1 MELNYGPEK
10 QLSFLTSNTYNGG
23 GWVQAEVARAL
34 RNNVETGVLRVTLNG
49 IREGIY
55 NSLRIL
61 MSSSHSFTNF
71 ETTIFFRETEF
82 VYLFSCTVNVIN
94 SNSWFQKIRAHH
106 ILSFTNFQLP

>member
-61 MSSSHSFTNF
+61 MSSS
-71 ETTIFFRETEF
+71 
-82 VYLFSCTVNVIN
+82 
-94 SNSWFQKIRAHH
+94 
-106 ILSFTNFQLP
+106 LSFTNIETNVCHAEKRTKRNSILLLRLLRFSA

>member
-49 IREGIY
+49 IREGETIY
-55 NSLRIL
+55 
-61 MSSSHSFTNF
+61 
-71 ETTIFFRETEF
+71 
-82 VYLFSCTVNVIN
+82 C
-94 SNSWFQKIRAHH
+94 
-106 ILSFTNFQLP
+106 

>member
-55 NSLRIL
+55 DSLRIL
-61 MSSSHSFTNF
+61 MSCSSHSFTNF
-71 ETTIFFRETEF
+71 ETTIFFF
-82 VYLFSCTVNVIN
+82 V
-94 SNSWFQKIRAHH
+94 K
-106 ILSFTNFQLP
+106 LSSFIYSHVL

>member
-49 IREGIY
+49 IREGIIH
-55 NSLRIL
+55 NSLRFL

-71 ETTIFFRETEF
+71 ETTNLRIF
-82 VYLFSCTVNVIN
+82 YSKLNLISYIY
-94 SNSWFQKIRAHH
+94 SA
-106 ILSFTNFQLP
+106 

>member
-55 NSLRIL
+55 NSLRFL
-61 MSSSHSFTNF
+61 MSPSHSFTNF
-71 ETTIFFRETEF
+71 ETTNIRFFRETEL
-82 VYLFSCTVNVIN
+82 VYLLCKH
-94 SNSWFQKIRAHH
+94 SNS
-106 ILSFTNFQLP
+106 

>member
-55 NSLRIL
+55 NFLRIL
-61 MSSSHSFTNF
+61 MSSSHIFTNF
-71 ETTIFFRETEF
+71 ETMIFFRETEF
-82 VYLFSCTVNVIN
+82 VYSFLCTNNFVEKNR
-94 SNSWFQKIRAHH
+94 QKIGE
-106 ILSFTNFQLP
+106 NMW

>member
-55 NSLRIL
+55 NPLRIL
-61 MSSSHSFTNF
+61 MSSSIVSRILKLRF
-71 ETTIFFRETEF
+71 FFRETEF

-106 ILSFTNFQLP
+106 ILIFKNFQLS

>member
-49 IREGIY
+49 VREG
-55 NSLRIL
+55 RCD
-61 MSSSHSFTNF
+61 
-71 ETTIFFRETEF
+71 TEN
-82 VYLFSCTVNVIN
+82 L
-94 SNSWFQKIRAHH
+94 KP
-106 ILSFTNFQLP
+106 LGPPL

>member
-1 MELNYGPEK
+1 MLYCLIGRLYMELNYGPEK

-55 NSLRIL
+55 TAKKKLERLQFST
-61 MSSSHSFTNF
+61 SSS
-71 ETTIFFRETEF
+71 FF
-82 VYLFSCTVNVIN
+82 
-94 SNSWFQKIRAHH
+94 KI
-106 ILSFTNFQLP
+106 